1 MSPMQLEEQDLL
13 LDEEPPAGL
22 SAAELAY
29 WHRLRERIVRGMLAY
44 RAVNYVSDEEWE
56 LRLAIARR
64 VLSGPMPPGNPADP
78 EQAEKDALRH
88 RFEDVP
94 YLSED
99 EYRRYAIAKIR
110 EGGISAATERLYSQ
124 AEVEALVST
133 WSTE

>member
-1 MSPMQLEEQDLL
+1 MQ
-13 LDEEPPAGL
+13 
-22 SAAELAY
+22 
-29 WHRLRERIVRGMLAY
+29 AY
-44 RAVNYVSDEEWE
+44 RAANHVSDQEWE
-56 LRLAIARR
+56 LRLALARGA
-64 VLSGPMPPGNPADP
+64 LSGPMPPGNPADP

-99 EYRRYAIAKIR
+99 EYARYEIAAIRQGA
-110 EGGISAATERLYSQ
+110 ISAATERLYSQ